1 MKKLVN
7 IFIILSISMISS
19 VCLAGYQDIYFNGDS
34 NYIQVGGSGT
44 NNTNYIDRSSLN
56 VHKYA
61 PPYYIIA
68 INNIPYVQGVP
79 GMKDHFLWKRMKTYR
94 YMYDY
99 NAHKMYV
106 ELFDKNKQPYWQY
119 LDVNFYDKK
128 RYNSVK
134 LFTTPSATDVYFA
147 RGEIAFTLA
156 YNMSFYEDGPLSWY
170 AQKYFETLK

>member
-7 IFIILSISMISS
+7 VFIILSICMMSS
-19 VCLAGYQDIYFNGDS
+19 ICLAGYQDIYFNGDS

-68 INNIPYVQGVP
+68 VNNIPYVQGVP
-79 GMKDHFLWKRMKTYR
+79 GMEDHFLWKRMTTYR

-99 NAHKMYV
+99 NTHKMYV

-119 LDVNFYDKK
+119 LDANFYNKK
-128 RYNSVK
+128 RYKSVK

-147 RGEIAFTLA
+147 RGEIAFALA
-156 YNMSFYEDGPLSWY
+156 YNMSFYKDGPLSWY
-170 AQKYFETLK
+170 AKKYFETLK